1 MHGSRAIFNL
11 VLNGKL
17 HKRRY

>member
-11 VLNGKL
+11 GLNGNL
-17 HKRRY
+17 HKR